1 MCRLLKNQEV
11 ILLQNTKNDNLVTET
26 IDFVTKNVVKLLYQ
40 QGVTIAC
47 AESCTGGMLCEKITS
62 VPGASEVFEMGIVS
76 YSNRIKT
83 KLLGVPEEILEEY
96 GAVSEQ
102 TARLMA
108 KGAVSRS
115 GSQIGVAVTG
125 IAGPGGGTEKKPV
138 GTVFVCVI
146 KNENG
151 KEIVDVR
158 DLALYKEEKNL
169 TREKVRQLTVLKAL
183 EMVEKMCGQNE
194 AEG

>member
-1 MCRLLKNQEV
+1 M
-11 ILLQNTKNDNLVTET
+11 LQNTKNDNLVTET

-83 KLLGVPEEILEEY
+83 KLLGVPKEILEEY

>member
-1 MCRLLKNQEV
+1 M
-11 ILLQNTKNDNLVTET
+11 LQNTKNDKSVTET

-40 QGVTIAC
+40 QGWTISC
-47 AESCTGGMLCEKITS
+47 AESCTGGMVSKTLTD

-83 KLLGVPEEILEEY
+83 KLLGVNEEVLKRY

-108 KGAVSRS
+108 QGAARQS
-115 GSQIGVAVTG
+115 GSQIAVAITG
-125 IAGPGGGTEKKPV
+125 IAGPGGGTKEKPV
-138 GTVFVCVI
+138 GTVFVCVL
-146 KNENG
+146 KNTDGQE
-151 KEIVDVR
+151 ETYVR
-158 DLALYKEEKNL
+158 DLALYKEEQDL
-169 TREKVRQLTVLKAL
+169 TRERVRELTVLYALKA
-183 EMVEKMCGQNE
+183 VQKMCEQQS